1 MLFTL
6 VMFIHGYGILVTKK
20 LIETSAVQIN
30 YFLGIMLTTSSG
42 LLAPYAFAD
51 PNFKIPSMS

>member
-1 MLFTL
+1 
-6 VMFIHGYGILVTKK
+6 MFIHGYGILVTKK